1 VFIKALTSSLHTEK
15 KEKKKDMRFSSKT
28 FAAIA
33 LLLIS
38 SFAISLVA
46 VPAALAHDPPWEFH
60 TVAHVVPTVNPVGV
74 GQKLYIYMWIDK
86 IKPSAALENDIRMH
100 DYKLTIT
107 DSDDNVVLEETFDT
121 VQDTTSNQIYG
132 WTPDTAGTYTI
143 TFEFPGDTY
152 TAQDAAQGSS
162 SYENDIY
169 LESSATATLVVQ
181 DEPISGYPASYPLP
195 SEYWTRPIYGE
206 NPDWWMI
213 SSNWLG
219 SGAADY
225 GGYGVSF
232 NMGGNGNKWGPTDN
246 VGPQTAHVMWAIPYN
261 DGGVVGG
268 DLFDDYKGNTWFEGS
283 AYNQRFTNPIIV
295 NGRLYYTNTYSFVVS
310 FFGAS
315 GPMKCVDLHTGELI
329 WSRDDVPALSF
340 AYIYDVE
347 DPNQHGVFP
356 AILFT
361 SNFGSAYDAETGNH
375 LFDVRNVPSDSSGFA
390 RNKGPKGEQIRY
402 AFVNEGSRNNP
413 DYYLGEWNS
422 SNLWSYTGLSP
433 SIRTQNHDTT
443 RNVTTTSWI
452 NGSLTTTTVEET
464 TRETYVDASGSYMY
478 DWYEPVSWRNT
489 ITGGVTVIGTIFD
502 DVMLCMNGS
511 LPSSGSPF
519 MGTYG
524 YNDYDYFLVNL
535 NPDQGTPGDIL
546 WRQTYHPAPNN
557 VTVLNVGVDPVNRVF
572 VQNWRE
578 TIQFVGYDLDSG
590 DEIWGPTDPLDALDY
605 YGSQSSGSIATAF
618 AYGRLYT
625 SAYAGVLHC
634 FDTTDGEKLFT
645 YGNGGEGNSTNS
657 GFQVPGPYPTFINA
671 IGNDV
676 VYLVTSEHT
685 IETPLYKGART
696 RAVNA
701 TTGEEIWTLN
711 SYVGEFFASSF
722 AMADGYAVWFNGL
735 DNRIYSVGRGP
746 SATTVTAPT
755 LGAAFGQPVVI
766 TGTVMDVAAGTKQ
779 TEQAGR
785 FPNGVPCVSDE
796 NMYDWMGYVWQ
807 QKPFPSDCTGVPVTI
822 DVMDSN
828 GNYRTIGTAESDAS
842 GVFSLT
848 WVPDIPGN
856 FTVVASFEGTNGYW
870 PSFAETAFTVM
881 EPPEATPPPTP
892 PPAGMTDTYVAGFG
906 IALLIILVAGIV
918 IIVLMLRRR

>member
-1 VFIKALTSSLHTEK
+1 
-15 KEKKKDMRFSSKT
+15 MKT
-28 FAAIA
+28 NKLAIIA
-33 LLLIS
+33 LVLIS
-38 SFAISLVA
+38 TFAISIVA
-46 VPAALAHDPPWEFH
+46 LPAAIAHDPPYEFH

-74 GQKLYIYMWIDK
+74 GQSFYIYMWIDK
-86 IKPSAALENDIRMH
+86 IKPGSAIENTVRMH

-107 DSDDNVVLEETFDT
+107 DSDGNVVLEEVFET
-121 VQDTTSNQIYG
+121 VQDTTSNQIYQ
-132 WTPDTAGTYTI
+132 WAADEAGTYTI
-143 TFEFPGDTY
+143 TFDFPGDTY
-152 TAQDAAQGSS
+152 TAADAAQVSS
-162 SYENDIY
+162 GNAQYENDTY
-169 LESSATATLVVQ
+169 LASSATATLVVQ
-181 DEPISGYPASYPLP
+181 EEPIPALPASYPLP

-219 SGAADY
+219 TGAADY
-225 GGYGVSF
+225 GGYSVSY
-232 NMGGNGNKWGPTDN
+232 NLGGNGNKWGPTDN
-246 VGPQTAHVMWAIPYN
+246 VGPQTAHVMWTRPYQS
-261 DGGVVGG
+261 GGVVGG

-295 NGRLYYTNTYSFVVS
+295 NGRLYYTETYSFVVS

-361 SNFGSAYDAETGNH
+361 SNFGSAYDADTGNH
-375 LFDVRNVPSDSSGFA
+375 MFDVRNVPSDSSGFA
-390 RNKGPKGEQIRY
+390 RNRGPKGEQLRY
-402 AFVNEGSRNNP
+402 VITPGNP
-413 DYYLGEWNS
+413 GNTEDPDWRLMEWNS
-422 SNLWSYTGLSP
+422 TNLWSWSGLSP
-433 SIRTQNHDTT
+433 SVRTQTHTTT

-464 TRETYVDASGSYMY
+464 TSESYVDASGSYMY
-478 DWYEPVSWRNT
+478 DWDYSLPWLNDMPQSTDRFGNLVNPL
-489 ITGGVTVIGTIFD
+489 TVVQSIYND
-502 DVMLCMNGS
+502 AMLCYTGT

-524 YNDYDYFLVNL
+524 YNPYTYYAINL
-535 NPDQGTPGDIL
+535 DPGRGTVGALMWHKTI
-546 WRQTYHPAPNN
+546 QPAPNN
-557 VTVLNVGVDPVNRVF
+557 VTVLEVGVDPVNRVF
-572 VQNWRE
+572 VENWRE
-578 TIQFVGYDLDSG
+578 TIQFVGYDLASG
-590 DEIWGPTDPLDALDY
+590 NQIWGPTDPMDALDY
-605 YGSQSSGSIATAF
+605 YGSQASGSIATAF
-618 AYGRLYT
+618 AYGNLYT
-625 SAYAGVLHC
+625 SAYAGVLYC
-634 FDTTDGEKLFT
+634 YNTSTGDLQFT

-711 SYVGEFFASSF
+711 SYVGEFFTSSF

-766 TGTVMDVAAGTKQ
+766 TGTVIDIAAGTKQ

-796 NMYDWMGYVWQ
+796 NMYDWMGYVYQ
-807 QKPFPSDCTGVPVTI
+807 QKPFPSDCNGVPVTI

-828 GNYRTIGTAESDAS
+828 GNYRTIGTAMSDAS

-848 WVPDIPGN
+848 WMPDIPGN
-856 FTVVASFEGTNGYW
+856 FTVIASFEGTNGYW
-870 PSFAETAFTVM
+870 PSYAETAFTVM

-918 IIVLMLRRR
+918 VIVVMLRRR